1 MAASLRLEVRPT
13 AECLQIAERVV
24 ADENDVAPA
33 AAVAAVRPALRHVR
47 FAAEAEAAVASGA
60 GPHMDSSA
68 IVHRMIVPCPQS
80 RYS

>member
-47 FAAEAEAAVASGA
+47 FAAEAHAAVAARARLHLDLRAVVQLVGLLR
-60 GPHMDSSA
+60 G
-68 IVHRMIVPCPQS
+68 
-80 RYS
+80 